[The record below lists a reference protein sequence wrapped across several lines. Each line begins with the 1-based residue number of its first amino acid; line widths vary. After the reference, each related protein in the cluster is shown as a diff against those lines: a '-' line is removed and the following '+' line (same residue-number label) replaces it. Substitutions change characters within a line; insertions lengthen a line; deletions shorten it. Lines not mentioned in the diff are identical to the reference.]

1 MPPAKTRW
9 TDPLRVAFVTVG
21 DTSRLTG
28 GYLYHARVLAELR
41 EDGIEVEEIVASETS
56 PAEQETAV
64 PRLGSRLDPRRFD
77 VVVVDALARIVCASW
92 IDDWRASC
100 PVVAMVH
107 ELPSV
112 AAKTGYGVA
121 REQEFEE
128 PLLRA
133 DRLISV
139 SEHGRSV
146 LQSRGVPAGR
156 IHVVSPGFD
165 HLPPPDTNTQT
176 SLRDGSRVRALCVAQ
191 WIPRKDILGLVR
203 AWSAHER
210 PGATL
215 ELIGETHADPA
226 YAASVR
232 TAIAGVLDS
241 SIRVR
246 GPVDDATLGA
256 AYAAAD
262 LFVLPSRYEG
272 YGIVYAEAL
281 AHGLPVIA
289 CHVGPIPDL
298 VCEEAAL
305 LVPPGDTEALSE
317 ALDLLLRDPTL
328 RARMSTAARRR
339 AANLPRWEDT
349 VAGFRQVLQE
359 AVIEARRTDLPP
371 LRNL

>member
-1 MPPAKTRW
+1 M
-9 TDPLRVAFVTVG
+9 RVAFVTVG

-28 GYLYHARVLAELR
+28 GYLYHARVFTRLR
-41 EDGIEVEEIVASETS
+41 EDGIEVEEIVASGAS
-56 PAEQETAV
+56 PSEQEAAF
-64 PRLGSRLDPRRFD
+64 RLGSRLDPRRFD
-77 VVVVDALARIVCASW
+77 VMVVDALARIVCAPW
-92 IDDWRASC
+92 IDGWRASC
-100 PVVAMVH
+100 PVVAMIH

-112 AAKTGYGVA
+112 AATTGRGVV

-133 DRLISV
+133 DRLIAV
-139 SEHGRSV
+139 SEHGRSL
-146 LQSRGVPAGR
+146 LQSRGVPAER
-156 IHVVSPGFD
+156 VRVVSPGFD
-165 HLPPPDTNTQT
+165 HLSPPDAGAEH
-176 SLRDGSRVRALCVAQ
+176 SGRDGFPVRALCVAQ
-191 WIPRKDILGLVR
+191 WIPRKDVLGLVR
-203 AWSAHER
+203 AWAAHER

-215 ELIGETHADPA
+215 ELIGETEADPA

-232 TAIAGVLDS
+232 AAIADAPGS
-241 SIRVR
+241 SIRVS
-246 GPVDDATLGA
+246 GPVGDATLGA

-289 CHVGPIPDL
+289 CDVGPIPEL
-298 VCEEAAL
+298 VGGEAAFL
-305 LVPPGDTEALSE
+305 APPGDTEALSD

-349 VAGFRQVLQE
+349 VAGFRRVLEE
-359 AVIEARRTDLPP
+359 ALVEARRTGVPP
-371 LRNL
+371 LQNL